1 MTHNNKLIHLKVD
14 LDDDNQKIQKYIEYH
29 GNVWPEVIEDLKER
43 GVDRM
48 RIFISGNRLNM
59 ILEVPKD
66 FQLNDGIHQTPPNE
80 KVAEWSKLM
89 TSYSKTN
96 KDGSLDSWQPTEL
109 IFDTEDYI

>member
-1 MTHNNKLIHLKVD
+1 MGNNNKLIHLKVD
-14 LDDDNQKIQKYIEYH
+14 LDDDEQKIQKYIEYH

-43 GVDRM
+43 GIDRM

-66 FQLNDGIHQTPPNE
+66 FQLDDGIHKTPPSV

-89 TSYSKTN
+89 TSYSKIK
-96 KDGSLDSWQPTEL
+96 KDGSIDLWEPTEL
-109 IFDTEDYI
+109 IFDTEDYY